1 MLSMVMETHCFSWQ
15 TRVRGRESRGRVV
28 LGVEKCCQTAKGTG
42 LVPGWI
48 AIPHLGRPYDGDG
61 VQSRRGANPA
71 QNAKLVGMRLPT
83 YRSSSRVSINMTP
96 MIDVTFLLIIFFLVS
111 SHLAQQENFL
121 PLDLPTA
128 ESSIADFSD
137 RPTLTIQIPKDG
149 TYQVNGASLA
159 LDQVR
164 IAILTRVQV
173 EGGDPIRIR
182 IRTDQSV
189 PYASIAKLLKVCALT
204 GNSDIVFAVYEG
216 VEG

>member
-1 MLSMVMETHCFSWQ
+1 M
-15 TRVRGRESRGRVV
+15 RGREKVWAGGDQARRLPVSHRKWDGCWTDRYPAYAGKASRGVV
-28 LGVEKCCQTAKGTG
+28 VEA
-42 LVPGWI
+42 
-48 AIPHLGRPYDGDG
+48 
-61 VQSRRGANPA
+61 SRGAISAP
-71 QNAKLVGMRLPT
+71 NAKLSGMRLPT
-83 YRSSSRVSINMTP
+83 YRGSNRVSINMTP

-149 TYQVNGASLA
+149 TYQLNGASLP

-164 IAILTRVQV
+164 SAILNRVQV